1 MAPGKDIDD
10 PDDAIEFNGGADVSQ
25 FQHVDYEAELTKEET
40 MVSQG
45 VDEYGDRFGNGMF
58 EQKPRFVE
66 TFAGYVTDS
75 SVEELKDT
83 DHQHAQQDYMAEQEL
98 CDTAIEEFKNY
109 HGRPSFSPK
118 MKKYSGNIAI
128 EAWRFFAGEMILFL
142 KDNNAKKDIIAKWE
156 RLNHEQIK
164 AIESFALKN
173 NVLTKPLKELFAQ
186 LLTIQEKR
194 EKRKKEGA

>member
-1 MAPGKDIDD
+1 
-10 PDDAIEFNGGADVSQ
+10 
-25 FQHVDYEAELTKEET
+25 
-40 MVSQG
+40 
-45 VDEYGDRFGNGMF
+45 MF

-156 RLNHEQIK
+156 RLSKTVNLGFGEITAGDK
-164 AIESFALKN
+164 SRLRAIQTMYTA
-173 NVLTKPLKELFAQ
+173 
-186 LLTIQEKR
+186 
-194 EKRKKEGA
+194 KEGA